1 MVWMA
6 LKPLLILTAQINS
19 MFLFFINRKV
29 NGISTPLYYK
39 ALLCLF
45 FFSHFL
51 SYAQNI
57 EFEKSNFPDKKDELI
72 EASRKLRHGYDF
84 YFQGKKELDD
94 YRKIYLAE
102 YKFFPV
108 SLHDYERAGYQNFKS
123 AQSAL
128 IEANRFNPKNAKL
141 NYTLGFLS
149 LMLEP
154 SEKNALQY
162 METALALGL
171 QPEGDMWFWMAWA
184 FHLSQRWED
193 AIKYYNNYVNAIQMK
208 PNKQLAAAVED
219 ARKKVNEC
227 ENGIELSQFPQ
238 RVFVDNLGPNINSS
252 FPEYGPSITA
262 DEETIFFTARRPS
275 SAGSKRDESDNGYYE
290 DVFSAS
296 KLNGKWQLAKPLSKN
311 VNTELH
317 DAVSGL
323 SPDGSKLFVFR
334 SSYEDGGDL
343 YQSVLFGL
351 DWEEPSRL
359 NKNINTKYHESS
371 VSLSYDGRRLYFVS
385 NRDNGIGDRDIYYCE
400 MAVNGDWG
408 LPKNIGSEINTKY
421 GEEAVFMHP
430 DGVTMYFSSKGHN
443 SMGGY
448 DIFKSTLENGKWQ
461 KPVNLGYPINGPDDD
476 VFFVVSGSGNR
487 AYFAA
492 TKTGGYGDYD
502 LYKITFLGPEK
513 QPLLNSQDQLLAMV
527 AKPINNLKTETT
539 IELKSAKL
547 TILKGVIMDEKT
559 EKPLSADIELID
571 NVKNTVLA
579 TFQSNAAT
587 GKYLV
592 TLPSGKN
599 YGIAVKSKGYLFH
612 SENIDL
618 PMAAEFQEFNLDIEL
633 KKIEVGSTVVLNNIF
648 FGFNESTLKDE
659 SINELERL
667 VQLIKDNPGIK
678 LEIGS
683 HTDNVGS
690 DDYNKTLSENRS
702 KSVVNYLIQKGVATT
717 KLVAVGYGESKP
729 VSTNENEAG
738 RQKNRRTEFKVV
750 GK

>member
-1 MVWMA
+1 ME
-6 LKPLLILTAQINS
+6 LKPLLILIAQIKI
-19 MFLFFINRKV
+19 MFSFLDRRKRISVSNTPISNKRILMLF
-29 NGISTPLYYK
+29 
-39 ALLCLF
+39 LLCGALGH
-45 FFSHFL
+45 S
-51 SYAQNI
+51 QNV
-57 EFEKSNFPDKKDELI
+57 EFEKANFPDKKEEFQ

-84 YFQGKKELDD
+84 FVQGKKELDD
-94 YRKIYLAE
+94 FKKAYLAE
-102 YKFFPV
+102 FKFFPV
-108 SLHDYERAGYQNFKS
+108 SLHDYERAGYQHFKS
-123 AQSAL
+123 AQSAML
-128 IEANRFNPKNAKL
+128 EANRFNPKNAKL
-141 NYTLGFLS
+141 NYSLGFLS

-154 SEKNALQY
+154 SEKNAVQF
-162 METALALGL
+162 METALSLGIE
-171 QPEGDMWFWMAWA
+171 PEGDMWFWIGWA
-184 FHLSQRWED
+184 FHLSQRWDE

-227 ENGIELSQFPQ
+227 ENGKELSQNPQ
-238 RVFVDNLGPNINSS
+238 RVFVDNLGPNINTS

-262 DEETIFFTARRPS
+262 DEETIFFTSRRPS
-275 SAGSKRDESDNGYYE
+275 SAGSKKDESDNGYFE
-290 DVFSAS
+290 DVFSAG
-296 KLNGKWQLAKPLSKN
+296 KMNGKWQLAKPISKN
-311 VNTELH
+311 VNTEFH

-343 YQSVLFGL
+343 YQSTLFGL
-351 DWEEPSRL
+351 DWEEPTRL

-400 MAVNGDWG
+400 IAVNGDWG
-408 LPKNIGSEINTKY
+408 LPKNIGTEINTKY

-461 KPVNLGYPINGPDDD
+461 KPVNLGFPINGPDDD

-487 AYFAA
+487 AYFAG
-492 TKTGGYGDYD
+492 TKPGGYGDYD

-527 AKPINNLKTETT
+527 AQPVNNLKTETA

-547 TILKGVIMDEKT
+547 TILKGLINDEKS
-559 EKPLSADIELID
+559 EKPLSAEIELID
-571 NVKNTVLA
+571 NTKNELLA

-618 PMAAEFQEFNLDIEL
+618 PMAAEFQEFNLDIGL

-690 DDYNKTLSENRS
+690 EEYNKVLSEDRS
-702 KSVVNYLIQKGVATT
+702 KSVVNYLIQKGIPAT
-717 KLVAVGYGESKP
+717 KLVAVGYGEAKP
-729 VSTNENEAG
+729 VASNESETG